1 MQSIKVF
8 LNLSLLLLVATAT
21 LAQGYWQQKADYKM
35 DIQFDSDNHQFS
47 GDQVITYTN
56 NSPDTLNQV
65 FYHLYYNAF
74 QPGSMMEWHRRVTPN
89 PDPRFPLMDEIGN
102 LKETEMGWHKV
113 KTLTQDGED
122 LEYEVSYT
130 TLEVKLAEPI
140 LPGQST
146 TFKMQF
152 ESQVPIQIRRTGRDS
167 FDGVDYSMAQWYPKL
182 AEYDPYGWHTH
193 PYVGREF
200 YAPWGNYEVNIT
212 IDKNYVLAGT
222 GIVQNP
228 NEVGYGYEDD
238 GVKVKRKGKTLTWK
252 FKAENVHDF
261 VWAAD
266 TDYEHTTAQVPGGPL
281 LRFFYVKGEETE
293 LWRTELPAYTVKC
306 FEYMNETFGKYGWPQ
321 FSVIHGGDGG
331 MEYNMATLIINKK
344 RSTGVRSLNSL
355 VGTMVHE
362 VMHNWYQ
369 GMLATNESY
378 YSWMDEGFATYA
390 EDYTLNEIQNLG
402 EDNPTRAT
410 INYYI
415 RWANSGKEEA
425 AVTHD
430 DHFITNRGYAFGSYY
445 KGGVALAQ
453 LNYIIGEDVLHQG
466 MIKYRNQW
474 GFKHPHPN
482 DFIRL
487 MEKESGIQLRWFF
500 DDWINT
506 TYTIDYQIQSVADID
521 NTTKVTLGK
530 VGRIPMPLDITIT
543 KTDGSQFL
551 IYIPIGMMRG
561 EKIND
566 SGLERTTLSDWFW
579 THPEY
584 AFTLDFPSS
593 KIKSIEI
600 DASGKMA
607 DVDRSNNFFPFQQD

>member
-1 MQSIKVF
+1 MKSVKVF
-8 LNLSLLLLVATAT
+8 LNTSLLLLITTAT

-35 DIQFDSDNHQFS
+35 DILFDTDNHQFS

-56 NSPDTLNQV
+56 NSPDTLNQI

-74 QPGSMMEWHRRVTPN
+74 QPGSMMEWHRRLTPN

-102 LKETEMGWHKV
+102 LKDTETGWHKV
-113 KTLTQDGED
+113 KTLTQDGEE
-122 LEYEVSYT
+122 LEYEISYT
-130 TLEVKLAEPI
+130 TLEVKLAKPI

-152 ESQVPIQIRRTGRDS
+152 ESQVPLQIRRTGRDS
-167 FDGVDYSMAQWYPKL
+167 FDGVDYSMAQWFPKL

-200 YAPWGNYEVNIT
+200 YAPWGDYEVNIT
-212 IDKNYVLAGT
+212 IDKKYVLAGT

-228 NEVGYGYEDD
+228 NEVGYGYEDE

-252 FKAENVHDF
+252 FKANNVHDF

-266 TDYEHTTAQVPGGPL
+266 TDYEQTTAQVPNGPL
-281 LRFFYVKGEETE
+281 LRFFYIKGEETE
-293 LWRTELPAYTVKC
+293 LWRTELPTYTVKC
-306 FEYMNETFGKYGWPQ
+306 FEYMNENFGKYGWSQ
-321 FSVIHGGDGG
+321 YSVIQGGDGG
-331 MEYNMATLIINKK
+331 MEYPMATLIINKK
-344 RSTGVRSLNSL
+344 RSTGVRSLNSI

-362 VMHNWYQ
+362 VMHSWYQ

-390 EDYTLNEIQNLG
+390 EDYVVNEIQNLG

-415 RWANSGKEEA
+415 RWANTGKEEA
-425 AVTHD
+425 AVLHD
-430 DHFITNRGYAFGSYY
+430 DHFITNRGYSFGSYY
-445 KGGVALAQ
+445 KGAVALAQ
-453 LNYIIGEDVLHQG
+453 LNYIIGEEVLHKG

-487 MEKESGIQLRWFF
+487 MEKESNIQLRWFF

-551 IYIPIGMMRG
+551 IYIPIGVMRG
-561 EKIND
+561 EKVND

-593 KIKSIEI
+593 EIKSIEI
-600 DASGKMA
+600 DASGRMA
-607 DVDRSNNFFPFQQD
+607 DVDRSNNFFPFQN